1 MWKKNLNNKSG
12 SNLKFERMKNIKLLG
27 LFALSLVFGC
37 NNEESLQQYYV
48 ANQENKEFVAIDVPA
63 SMLASSE
70 SLSPEQ
76 KVTMETIK
84 KINLLAIPKKTENL
98 QLMADEQIKITG
110 ILKNEKYQLL
120 MRYGGGDA
128 RVEIYYI
135 GDEEAVDEIIVYG
148 FDENRGMGLARV
160 LGDDM
165 NPGDMLSLFRSL
177 EKGDIDMD
185 GLKGI
190 TSMFIEKAE

>member
-1 MWKKNLNNKSG
+1 MKSI
-12 SNLKFERMKNIKLLG
+12 KFIGLVALG
-27 LFALSLVFGC
+27 LLFSC

-48 ANQENKEFVAIDVPA
+48 ANQGNNEFVAIDVPT
-63 SMLASSE
+63 SMFTSSD

-76 KVTMETIK
+76 KATMETIK
-84 KINLLAIPKKTENL
+84 KINLLAIPKKAENI
-98 QLMADEQIKITG
+98 QIIEDEQIKISE
-110 ILKNEKYQLL
+110 ILKNEKYELL
-120 MRYGGGDA
+120 MRYGGGDT
-128 RVEIYYI
+128 RVEIYYT

-148 FDENRGMGLARV
+148 FDQDRGMGLARV

-165 NPGDMLSLFRSL
+165 NPGDILSLFRSL

-190 TSMFIEKAE
+190 TSMFIEKTE

>member
-1 MWKKNLNNKSG
+1 MKK
-12 SNLKFERMKNIKLLG
+12 IKLLG
-27 LFALSLVFGC
+27 LVALGLLVGC

-48 ANQENKEFVAIDVPA
+48 ANQENKQFVAIDVPA
-63 SMLASSE
+63 SMFTSSE

-98 QLMADEQIKITG
+98 QKIEDEQIKISE

-120 MRYGGGDA
+120 MRYGGGDT
-128 RVEIYYI
+128 RMEIYYT

-148 FDENRGMGLARV
+148 FDEDRGMGLARV

-165 NPGDMLSLFRSL
+165 NPGDILSLFRSL

-190 TSMFIEKAE
+190 TSMFMAKKE

>member
-1 MWKKNLNNKSG
+1 
-12 SNLKFERMKNIKLLG
+12 MKNIKLLG
-27 LFALSLVFGC
+27 LFALSLLFGC

-63 SMLASSE
+63 SMLASSG

-98 QLMADEQIKITG
+98 QIMADEQIKIAE

-128 RVEIYYI
+128 RVEIYYT

>member
-1 MWKKNLNNKSG
+1 MKKITILG
-12 SNLKFERMKNIKLLG
+12 VAVLG
-27 LFALSLVFGC
+27 LLFGC
-37 NNEESLQQYYV
+37 NNGESLQQYYV
-48 ANQENKEFVAIDVPA
+48 ANQENKQFVAIDVPA
-63 SMLASSE
+63 SLFTSSE
-70 SLSPEQ
+70 ALSPEQ
-76 KVTMETIK
+76 KVTVETIK

-98 QLMADEQIKITG
+98 QAIEDEQIKITE

-120 MRYGGGDA
+120 MRYGGGDK
-128 RVEIYYI
+128 RVEIYYT

-165 NPGDMLSLFRSL
+165 NPGDILSLFRSL

-190 TSMFIEKAE
+190 TSMFIEKTE

>member
-1 MWKKNLNNKSG
+1 
-12 SNLKFERMKNIKLLG
+12 MKNMKFLG
-27 LFALSLVFGC
+27 LVALGLLFSC
-37 NNEESLQQYYV
+37 NNEGSLQQYYV

-63 SMLASSE
+63 SMFAGSE
-70 SLSPEQ
+70 SLNPEQ

-84 KINLLAIPKKTENL
+84 KINLLAIPKKTENI
-98 QLMADEQIKITG
+98 QVIEDEQIKIG
-110 ILKNEKYQLL
+110 EILKNEKYQLL

-128 RVEIYYI
+128 RVEIYYT
-135 GDEEAVDEIIVYG
+135 GEEEAVDEIIVYG

-165 NPGDMLSLFRSL
+165 NPGDILSLFRSL

-190 TSMFIEKAE
+190 TSMFIEKTE

>member
-1 MWKKNLNNKSG
+1 
-12 SNLKFERMKNIKLLG
+12 MKTLKLLG
-27 LFALSLVFGC
+27 LFALGSLVGC

-63 SMLASSE
+63 SMFTSSE

-76 KVTMETIK
+76 KITMETIK

-98 QLMADEQIKITG
+98 QVIADEQIKIAE
-110 ILKNEKYQLL
+110 ILNNEKYQLL
-120 MRYGGGDA
+120 MRYGGGNT
-128 RVEIYYI
+128 RVEIYYT
-135 GDEEAVDEIIVYG
+135 GDEEAVDELIVYG
-148 FDENRGMGLARV
+148 FDENRGMGIARF
-160 LGDDM
+160 LGDAM
-165 NPGDMLSLFRSL
+165 NPGDILSLLRSL

-190 TSMFIEKAE
+190 TSMFIEKTE

>member
-1 MWKKNLNNKSG
+1 MNKI
-12 SNLKFERMKNIKLLG
+12 KFLG
-27 LFALSLVFGC
+27 LLTLGLLFGC

-48 ANQENKEFVAIDVPA
+48 SNQENKEFVAIDVPA
-63 SMLASSE
+63 SMFASSE

-98 QLMADEQIKITG
+98 QVISDEQIKIAE

-128 RVEIYYI
+128 RVEIYYM

-148 FDENRGMGLARV
+148 FDESRGMGLARV

-165 NPGDMLSLFRSL
+165 KPGDILSLFRSL

-190 TSMFIEKAE
+190 TSMFIEKTE

>member
-1 MWKKNLNNKSG
+1 
-12 SNLKFERMKNIKLLG
+12 MKNIKLLG
-27 LFALSLVFGC
+27 LFALSLLFGC

-63 SMLASSE
+63 SMLASSG

-98 QLMADEQIKITG
+98 QLMADEQIKIAE

-128 RVEIYYI
+128 RVEIYYT

>member
-1 MWKKNLNNKSG
+1 MKKITFLG
-12 SNLKFERMKNIKLLG
+12 FAVMGLL
-27 LFALSLVFGC
+27 LGC

-63 SMLASSE
+63 SMFASSE
-70 SLSPEQ
+70 TLSPEQ

-84 KINLLAIPKKTENL
+84 KINLLAIPKKPENL
-98 QLMADEQIKITG
+98 QVMADEQIKITE

-120 MRYGGGDA
+120 MRYGGGDT
-128 RVEIYYI
+128 RMEIYYT

-148 FDENRGMGLARV
+148 FDEDRGMGLARV
-160 LGDDM
+160 LGDDR
-165 NPGDMLSLFRSL
+165 NPGDILSLFRSL

-190 TSMFIEKAE
+190 TSMFIEKTE

>member
-1 MWKKNLNNKSG
+1 MKK
-12 SNLKFERMKNIKLLG
+12 IKLLG
-27 LFALSLVFGC
+27 LVALGLLVGC

-48 ANQENKEFVAIDVPA
+48 ANQENKQFVAIDVPA
-63 SMLASSE
+63 SMFTSSE

-98 QLMADEQIKITG
+98 QKIEDEQIKISE

-120 MRYGGGDA
+120 IRYGGGDT
-128 RVEIYYI
+128 RMEIYYT

-148 FDENRGMGLARV
+148 FDEDRGMGLARV

-165 NPGDMLSLFRSL
+165 NPGDILSLFRSL

-190 TSMFIEKAE
+190 TSMFMAKTE

>member
-1 MWKKNLNNKSG
+1 MQK
-12 SNLKFERMKNIKLLG
+12 LKFLG
-27 LFALSLVFGC
+27 LVALGLLFGC

-63 SMLASSE
+63 SMFTSSE

-84 KINLLAIPKKTENL
+84 KINLLAIPKKTENI
-98 QLMADEQIKITG
+98 QVIEEEQIKIAE
-110 ILKNEKYQLL
+110 ILKDEKYQLL

-128 RVEIYYI
+128 RVEIYYT

-148 FDENRGMGLARV
+148 FDDDRGMGLARV
-160 LGDDM
+160 LGEDM
-165 NPGDMLSLFRSL
+165 NPGDILSLFRSL
-177 EKGDIDMD
+177 EKGDIDLD

-190 TSMFIEKAE
+190 TSMFIEKTE

>member
-1 MWKKNLNNKSG
+1 MKK
-12 SNLKFERMKNIKLLG
+12 LKFLG
-27 LFALSLVFGC
+27 LLALGMLVGC

-48 ANQENKEFVAIDVPA
+48 VNQENKEFVAIDVPA
-63 SMLASSE
+63 SMFASSE

-76 KVTMETIK
+76 KGTMETIK
-84 KINLLAIPKKTENL
+84 KINLLAIPKKPENI
-98 QLMADEQIKITG
+98 QTMEEEQIKIAD

-120 MRYGGGDA
+120 IRYGAGDT
-128 RVEIYYI
+128 RVEIYYT

-148 FDENRGMGLARV
+148 FDEDRGMGLARV

-165 NPGDMLSLFRSL
+165 NPGDILSLFRSL

-190 TSMFIEKAE
+190 TSMFLAKTE